1 MGSSESKASL
11 ITGISLYMQF
21 YILLGETVFY
31 VFTAEVAKWVLEEDV
46 KNSEEL
52 KNDRISYTFDRAG
65 WNDAFRRT
73 SITTWNDAGFI
84 QVGPGYHDLLQVLQ
98 TWKQRKE
105 ILSIQ
110 IGDLKIILS
119 CSEPFV

>member
-1 MGSSESKASL
+1 
-11 ITGISLYMQF
+11 MQF

-73 SITTWNDAGFI
+73 SITTRNDAGFI
-84 QVGPGYHDLLQVLQ
+84 
-98 TWKQRKE
+98 
-105 ILSIQ
+105 
-110 IGDLKIILS
+110 
-119 CSEPFV
+119 